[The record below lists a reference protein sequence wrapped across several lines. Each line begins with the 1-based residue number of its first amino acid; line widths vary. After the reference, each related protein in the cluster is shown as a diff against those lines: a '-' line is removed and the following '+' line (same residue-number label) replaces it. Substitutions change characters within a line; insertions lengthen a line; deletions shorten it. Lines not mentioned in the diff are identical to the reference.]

1 MPHNRVISIQ
11 KISNGFILELRVPFK
26 PKEEGDDDRCCSI
39 GFNYGEKEIFA
50 KDAADIARKI
60 EVLMPLLDIEFGSES
75 EFEAAFKMV
84 EA

>member
-1 MPHNRVISIQ
+1 MYREHMISVG
-11 KISNGFILELRVPFK
+11 KIENGFLLELRVPFK
-26 PKEEGDDDRCCSI
+26 QKEDGDDDKCCSI
-39 GFNYGEKEIFA
+39 GFNHGEKEIFA
-50 KDAADIARKI
+50 KDASDLAKKI